1 MRFLR
6 ILTIFA
12 FFLLVNLW
20 LWIQRF
26 FDKIDYYF
34 LGGFTISGYF
44 GQHEHPI
51 HGNFRSHCLRHRSF
65 GQGCRHRR
73 RRRTSGKDCSG
84 HPLRC
89 LQRLR
94 RLKKASRPSIIH
106 ATQIAANAMEDSFKN
121 RNNGKTKRRHTTMIF
136 STFFLLLQIAKNVP
150 SFLSRTRRP
159 SQINV
164 HYAKKLISVHL
175 FNLTKT

>member
-1 MRFLR
+1 MNS
-6 ILTIFA
+6 TIF
-12 FFLLVNLW
+12 LIKL
-20 LWIQRF
+20 I
-26 FDKIDYYF
+26 IIF

-51 HGNFRSHCLRHRSF
+51 HGDFRSHCLRHRSL

-121 RNNGKTKRRHTTMIF
+121 RNNGKTKKKTHDDDFLYFF
-136 STFFLLLQIAKNVP
+136 SSSSNRKKRPFFSLKNP
-150 SFLSRTRRP
+150 QTLP
-159 SQINV
+159 D
-164 HYAKKLISVHL
+164 
-175 FNLTKT
+175 